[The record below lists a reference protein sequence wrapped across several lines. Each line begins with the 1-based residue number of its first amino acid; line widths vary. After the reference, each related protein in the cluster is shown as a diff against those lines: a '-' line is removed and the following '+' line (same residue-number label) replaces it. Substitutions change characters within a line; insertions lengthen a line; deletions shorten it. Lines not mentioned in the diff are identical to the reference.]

1 MALFIFLCTR
11 GNLVI
16 AFLWCLEMA
25 YRLAVQCN
33 VIKFMMLLCITI
45 PSYAPSHEKFGV
57 TPSPHSP
64 SSPHTHTHTHTQH
77 NAQEHQSK
85 AGNIHQW
92 ICMRGSTHLLLAPNL
107 SGNSPQSFLN
117 HIQTYATTDLFWQPI
132 ICSLSFAFSIF
143 HAHFFSITVESL
155 ASCEEDI
162 KICGAEPQWWN
173 KWCNAWAGV

>member
-1 MALFIFLCTR
+1 
-11 GNLVI
+11 
-16 AFLWCLEMA
+16 MA

-45 PSYAPSHEKFGV
+45 PCYAPSHDFWSD
-57 TPSPHSP
+57 PP
-64 SSPHTHTHTHTQH
+64 SPHTHTQQ

-92 ICMRGSTHLLLAPNL
+92 ICMRGSTHPSLAPNL

-132 ICSLSFAFSIF
+132 ICSLNFAFSIF
-143 HAHFFSITVESL
+143 HAHFFFSITVESL
-155 ASCEEDI
+155 ASSCDEDI
-162 KICGAEPQWWN
+162 QICGAEPQWWS
-173 KWCNAWAGV
+173 KWCNARVGV